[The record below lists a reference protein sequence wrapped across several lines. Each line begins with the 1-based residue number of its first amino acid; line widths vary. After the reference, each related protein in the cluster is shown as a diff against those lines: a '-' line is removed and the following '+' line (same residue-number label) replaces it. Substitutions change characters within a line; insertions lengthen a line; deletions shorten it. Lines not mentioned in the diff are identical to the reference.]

1 MEAPAPNLNR
11 NTPHTEMPAD
21 IRAMDRDM
29 LSRLVREVN
38 DSGTSFQKMSDAALD
53 PETGE
58 TLSKPYFQKM
68 AANRVTTPPTAAR
81 IRALAAGLG
90 KPLRI
95 VQRAAA
101 AQYLDYESTELSGYD
116 DETRIIVAHL
126 AGMDPADRRR
136 WRRMIEASERDPA
149 DDD

>member
-1 MEAPAPNLNR
+1 MEAQAPNLNR
-11 NTPHTEMPAD
+11 NMPSNELPAD
-21 IRAMDRDM
+21 TQSMDRDP

-38 DSGTSFQKMSDAALD
+38 DSGTSYQKMADNALD

-68 AANRVTTPPTAAR
+68 AANNVTTPPTAAR
-81 IRALAAGLG
+81 LRAIAAA
-90 KPLRI
+90 LRRSLRV

-101 AQYLDYESTELSGYD
+101 AQYLDYQSTELSGYD

-126 AGMDPADRRR
+126 AGMDPSERRR
-136 WRRMIEASERDPA
+136 WRRMIEAAEQDPEA
-149 DDD
+149 DG

>member
-11 NTPHTEMPAD
+11 NMSPTDLPEDTRSMG
-21 IRAMDRDM
+21 RDP

-38 DSGTSFQKMSDAALD
+38 DAGVSFQKMADNAVD
-53 PETGE
+53 TETGE

-68 AANRVTTPPTAAR
+68 AANNVTTPPTAAR
-81 IRALAAGLG
+81 IRALHAGLR
-90 KPLRI
+90 KPLRV
-95 VQRAAA
+95 VQQAAA
-101 AQYLDYESTELSGYD
+101 AQYLDYRSTELSGYD

-136 WRRMIEASERDPA
+136 WLRMIEASERDPEEDA
-149 DDD
+149 